1 MSINENYNASQ
12 FNNNYNTSQYTGNV
26 NASQYTS
33 QLDPSLFQSVTDQNQ
48 LNSIIKNMETD
59 NLDRPI
65 KYAKPT
71 YMEVQKT
78 YKELAPITNA
88 PIEMP
93 MQYSKKVRQLETV
106 YQKPVYLDE
115 NAGMSQILNNNNFE
129 DIPLPTNSM
138 INNLIQDSVMQSS
151 TSPEIPIPIQS
162 NIGKSNYNN
171 LGMTKYEQ
179 RLRAEEAEK
188 SRKSQALNSKI
199 NSSNKNSSIK
209 PEVNQGEGLVY
220 SSIKQGEKNSI
231 IESKINQTIMLPGQS
246 NVLQNNNNNNKSIK
260 NQSIPQNQSNVHQK
274 SIKQSNYPNP
284 QSKMQ
289 SQIPQSQVINKS
301 SASKHSQINDKK
313 SSIKP
318 STIPL
323 NESQM
328 KKSSKINNNNNI
340 AQNPIGIYE
349 TTMMPST
356 IKNSNNINNN
366 NIPTS
371 SNIKKNPIGIYET
384 TMMQSNI
391 PEINNNQSHNI
402 NKNPIGIYE
411 TTMMQSNIPEI
422 NNNNNNQISPSIQAS
437 KDKEFNVMKNKTTMG
452 NYNNQSFP
460 MSSHYSKSQARYPVP
475 ENPFKSN
482 K

>member
-1 MSINENYNASQ
+1 
-12 FNNNYNTSQYTGNV
+12 
-26 NASQYTS
+26 
-33 QLDPSLFQSVTDQNQ
+33 
-48 LNSIIKNMETD
+48 
-59 NLDRPI
+59 
-65 KYAKPT
+65 
-71 YMEVQKT
+71 
-78 YKELAPITNA
+78 
-88 PIEMP
+88 
-93 MQYSKKVRQLETV
+93 
-106 YQKPVYLDE
+106 
-115 NAGMSQILNNNNFE
+115 
-129 DIPLPTNSM
+129 
-138 INNLIQDSVMQSS
+138 
-151 TSPEIPIPIQS
+151 
-162 NIGKSNYNN
+162 
-171 LGMTKYEQ
+171 MTKYEQ

-246 NVLQNNNNNNKSIK
+246 NVLQNNNNNKSIK
-260 NQSIPQNQSNVHQK
+260 NQSIPQNQSNVRQK

-318 STIPL
+318 STIPS

-366 NIPTS
+366 NNPTS
-371 SNIKKNPIGIYET
+371 S
-384 TMMQSNI
+384 
-391 PEINNNQSHNI
+391 NI

>member
-188 SRKSQALNSKI
+188 SRKSQAINSKI

-246 NVLQNNNNNNKSIK
+246 NVLQNNNNNKSIK

-301 SASKHSQINDKK
+301 SASKHSQMNDKK

-318 STIPL
+318 STIPS

-366 NIPTS
+366 NNPTS
-371 SNIKKNPIGIYET
+371 SNIK
-384 TMMQSNI
+384 
-391 PEINNNQSHNI
+391 
-402 NKNPIGIYE
+402 KNPIGIYE

>member
-1 MSINENYNASQ
+1 
-12 FNNNYNTSQYTGNV
+12 
-26 NASQYTS
+26 
-33 QLDPSLFQSVTDQNQ
+33 
-48 LNSIIKNMETD
+48 METD

-93 MQYSKKVRQLETV
+93 TQYSKKVRQLDTF

-115 NAGMSQILNNNNFE
+115 NIRMSQILNNNNFE

-179 RLRAEEAEK
+179 RLRAEDAEK

-199 NSSNKNSSIK
+199 NSSNKISSIK
-209 PEVNQGEGLVY
+209 PEINQGEALVY

-231 IESKINQTIMLPGQS
+231 IQSKINQTIMLPGQS
-246 NVLQNNNNNNKSIK
+246 NILQNNNNNKSIK

-274 SIKQSNYPNP
+274 SVASIKQSNYPNP

-301 SASKHSQINDKK
+301 SASKPSQINDKK

-318 STIPL
+318 STIPS

-328 KKSSKINNNNNI
+328 KKSSKINNNINNNI

-349 TTMMPST
+349 TTIMPST

-422 NNNNNNQISPSIQAS
+422 NNNQSHKINKNPIGIYETTMMQSNIPEINNNNNNNQMSPSIQAS

>member
-246 NVLQNNNNNNKSIK
+246 SVLQNNNNNNKSIK

-301 SASKHSQINDKK
+301 SASKHSQMNDKK

-318 STIPL
+318 STITS

-328 KKSSKINNNNNI
+328 KKSSKINNNNNNI

-391 PEINNNQSHNI
+391 PEINNN
-402 NKNPIGIYE
+402 
-411 TTMMQSNIPEI
+411 
-422 NNNNNNQISPSIQAS
+422 NNNNNQMSPSIQAS